1 MKGRRINMI
10 ADNII
15 KLTNQLNGEDLLSII
30 TFNDKAE
37 IFLTPTPLEQIKHIY
52 EKISTIK
59 CSGGTEIFQG
69 LKAGADILWGSRSH
83 EGYSQLILFTDGQ
96 TYGDESACYEL
107 ADKIHAKGIKINTV
121 GIGHE
126 WNDVFLDRL
135 AGVTGGNTTYVSSAN
150 DMSSFIKDLTNS
162 LSFKVAGNI
171 NLDFHL
177 RHEIELKFLFR
188 LQPEVTELILEKPIA
203 LGDLYQQKSS
213 LFLAAF
219 VIPPIHEKES
229 ELTLAKG
236 KISFEVYDPEKRK
249 QSQSFSIKIRTGN
262 VSEREIPPKE
272 MVEALSRISIY
283 QMQEKA
289 NAEVRAGQIDQAVK
303 RLGSISTQ
311 LFKLGIG
318 DVAQKAIEEA
328 QSLKNNKKYSL
339 EGDKQLKYGTRA
351 LIAPN
356 FEKSMT

>member
-1 MKGRRINMI
+1 
-10 ADNII
+10 
-15 KLTNQLNGEDLLSII
+15 
-30 TFNDKAE
+30 
-37 IFLTPTPLEQIKHIY
+37 
-52 EKISTIK
+52 
-59 CSGGTEIFQG
+59 
-69 LKAGADILWGSRSH
+69 LWGSRSH

-203 LGDLYQQKSS
+203 L
-213 LFLAAF
+213 
-219 VIPPIHEKES
+219 
-229 ELTLAKG
+229 
-236 KISFEVYDPEKRK
+236 
-249 QSQSFSIKIRTGN
+249 
-262 VSEREIPPKE
+262 EI
-272 MVEALSRISIY
+272 Y
-283 QMQEKA
+283 
-289 NAEVRAGQIDQAVK
+289 
-303 RLGSISTQ
+303 T
-311 LFKLGIG
+311 
-318 DVAQKAIEEA
+318 
-328 QSLKNNKKYSL
+328 NKKAHY
-339 EGDKQLKYGTRA
+339 
-351 LIAPN
+351 
-356 FEKSMT
+356 F